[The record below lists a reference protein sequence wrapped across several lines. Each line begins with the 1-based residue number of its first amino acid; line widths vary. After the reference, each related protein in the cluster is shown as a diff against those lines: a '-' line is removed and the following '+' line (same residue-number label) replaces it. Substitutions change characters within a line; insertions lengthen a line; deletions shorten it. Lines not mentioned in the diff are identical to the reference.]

1 MKITVPLKAID
12 IMGLLNAA
20 ADFHV
25 GLCGNEDHL
34 FAYLGTEQQRIERYD
49 RDITEFYA
57 EDNPT
62 PFSPPSGPPQRL
74 FHEHP
79 AKSKF
84 LAAPLK
90 ATASEKHQRNG
101 APNTSFIRAPLKA
114 MASERH
120 R

>member
-34 FAYLGTEQQRIERYD
+34 FAYLGTEQQRLERYD

-57 EDNPT
+57 EDK
-62 PFSPPSGPPQRL
+62 PFDRESHLLHLGVTQ
-74 FHEHP
+74 
-79 AKSKF
+79 K
-84 LAAPLK
+84 
-90 ATASEKHQRNG
+90 
-101 APNTSFIRAPLKA
+101 
-114 MASERH
+114 
-120 R
+120 